1 MLLMLVNSVK
11 GQASN
16 DGLGWGGGVVS
27 AEERGRMYVNGFRR
41 QMPRGRWHLEQDS
54 ESMLTPL
61 PVNDLLTHTRK
72 KSEDSQGQSGR
83 V

>member
-1 MLLMLVNSVK
+1 M
-11 GQASN
+11 
-16 DGLGWGGGVVS
+16 
-27 AEERGRMYVNGFRR
+27 NGFRR
-41 QMPRGRWHLEQDS
+41 QMPRGRWHLEKDS

>member
-1 MLLMLVNSVK
+1 
-11 GQASN
+11 
-16 DGLGWGGGVVS
+16 
-27 AEERGRMYVNGFRR
+27 MYVNGFRR
-41 QMPRGRWHLEQDS
+41 QMPRGRWHLEQDG